1 MFDSDLNTLV
11 DSNKFETFVI
21 KPDKVQEIRNCI
33 PLICNTVF
41 RIYEYKGIKS
51 WKNFPLYKFNER
63 KYLVF
68 SERVLPNSKCLHFF
82 VDLWL

>member
-21 KPDKVQEIRNCI
+21 KPDKVQEIRNRI

-51 WKNFPLYKFNER
+51 
-63 KYLVF
+63 
-68 SERVLPNSKCLHFF
+68 
-82 VDLWL
+82 

>member
-51 WKNFPLYKFNER
+51 
-63 KYLVF
+63 
-68 SERVLPNSKCLHFF
+68 
-82 VDLWL
+82 